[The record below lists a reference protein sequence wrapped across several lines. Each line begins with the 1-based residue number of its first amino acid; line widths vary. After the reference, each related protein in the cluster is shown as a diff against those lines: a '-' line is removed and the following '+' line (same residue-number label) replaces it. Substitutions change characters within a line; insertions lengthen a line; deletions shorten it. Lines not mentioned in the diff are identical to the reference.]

1 MTRARRLTFILMA
14 TILLG
19 TALFSA
25 SSAHK
30 TSGNRVDSASAPTD
44 AKPIV
49 SERNLERSISKLLV
63 GNVVT
68 EAPAPFSPLLPQ
80 SPPAPET
87 IATYA
92 ADCVTPKSAFIFGEI
107 ACAKLS
113 GGPPLSIYPRKITW
127 VDTDN
132 NILQKEDVTTDPQ
145 TSLFAIPAVST
156 STDYRGVWRVNDI
169 SAARSSVRTAAF
181 FNVSNPAFPAA
192 DLSPTRDRTPRRV
205 FSSPTPPRLILLSCP
220 ARLTTRTGIAPSRQR
235 TAPAAPLLAL
245 FHHSPRAQARK

>member
-1 MTRARRLTFILMA
+1 
-14 TILLG
+14 
-19 TALFSA
+19 
-25 SSAHK
+25 
-30 TSGNRVDSASAPTD
+30 
-44 AKPIV
+44 
-49 SERNLERSISKLLV
+49 
-63 GNVVT
+63 
-68 EAPAPFSPLLPQ
+68 
-80 SPPAPET
+80 
-87 IATYA
+87 
-92 ADCVTPKSAFIFGEI
+92 VTPKSAFIFGEI

-192 DLSPTRDRTPRRV
+192 DLSVYKANNSDGTITAGSNIEYVLWLSNKGPDTASSVQFTDATPANTT
-205 FSSPTPPRLILLSCP
+205 FLS
-220 ARLTTRTGIAPSRQR
+220 GQIDDSN
-235 TAPAAPLLAL
+235 
-245 FHHSPRAQARK
+245 